1 MTIRTAPPTI
11 PEHFT
16 AAVARVPERVALQYF
31 DGHLTYRNLEDLV
44 SGLASHLIDSGL
56 TSGDR
61 IAVKLQSSPH
71 FVITVLAAWRIGCIV
86 VPINP
91 MYRREEV
98 AGILVDCT
106 ARAVVCSREA
116 YVDAMKGL
124 ASERSGLVVLTTDE
138 RDFQTHNDI
147 RVFGEPKAYSAADV
161 AGADDLIEVASS
173 GKVSPRFASSFVDV
187 ALICYTSGT
196 SGPPKGAIL
205 THGNL
210 AVDIESTAQA
220 LDLGDAACIFAMA
233 PLFHVTGLVVEFAQS
248 IALAGTLVLPYRF
261 APAVAI
267 ELFLAHRPKFTVGPP
282 TAYMALM
289 AHTDTA
295 EAFASFE
302 VLLSGGAP
310 LPPAVVDEFER
321 RFGLY
326 IVNGYGLT
334 ETSAAC
340 VLMPIG
346 TRAPVDEST
355 TALAN
360 GLPLS
365 GVELR
370 ITDPDGVDVPD
381 REKGEI
387 VVRGAVVSPGY
398 WERPEETAAA
408 FRDGW
413 FRTGDV
419 GVFGDDGLLYV
430 VDRMKDMII
439 ASGFKVWPG
448 EVEQVLYSHV
458 AVREAAVVGVAD
470 HYRGESVKAFVA
482 VDPAAGAT
490 SSDLIAWC
498 RNNLAAF
505 KVPREIEILSDLP
518 KTASGKILRRALK

>member
-1 MTIRTAPPTI
+1 MTGRAAPSTI
-11 PEHFT
+11 PEHF
-16 AAVARVPERVALQYF
+16 AEAVARVPERVALQYF
-31 DGHLTYRNLEDLV
+31 DGVLTYRNLDALV
-44 SGLASHLIDSGL
+44 VGLASHFIGSGL
-56 TSGDR
+56 VAGDR

-71 FVITVLAAWRIGCIV
+71 FVVTVLAAWRIGCVV

-91 MYRREEV
+91 MYRRAEV
-98 AGILVDCT
+98 EGLLVDCST
-106 ARAVVCSREA
+106 RAVVCSHEA
-116 YVDAMKGL
+116 YVDAVKGI
-124 ASERSGLVVLTTDE
+124 AVDHPGLVVLTTDE
-138 RDFQTHNDI
+138 RDFQTRNDG
-147 RVFGEPKAYSAADV
+147 RAFGPVHDFSPDELS
-161 AGADDLIEVASS
+161 GAEDLIEVASS
-173 GKVSPRFASSFVDV
+173 GARVPARLPSFATI

-210 AVDIESTAQA
+210 AVDIESTAGW
-220 LDLGDAACIFAMA
+220 LGLGDGARIFAMA

-248 IALAGTLVLPYRF
+248 IALAGTLILPYRF

-267 ELFLAHRPKFTVGPP
+267 ELFAQHRPKFTVGPP

-289 AHTDTA
+289 AIGDTA
-295 EAFASFE
+295 DAFASFE
-302 VLLSGGAP
+302 VILSGGAP

-346 TRAPVDEST
+346 TRAPVDDST

-360 GLPLS
+360 GLPMP

-370 ITDPDGVDVPD
+370 IVDADGIDVPD
-381 REKGEI
+381 GQKGEI

-398 WERPEETAAA
+398 WKRPVETAAA

-419 GVFGDDGLLYV
+419 GVFGEGRLLYV

-448 EVEQVLYSHV
+448 EVEQVLYSHS

-470 HYRGESVKAFVA
+470 EYRGESVKAFVV
-482 VDPAAGAT
+482 VDPAAGVR
-490 SSDLIAWC
+490 SDDLVVWC
-498 RNNLAAF
+498 RKNLAAF
-505 KVPREIEILSDLP
+505 KVPREIEVIGELP